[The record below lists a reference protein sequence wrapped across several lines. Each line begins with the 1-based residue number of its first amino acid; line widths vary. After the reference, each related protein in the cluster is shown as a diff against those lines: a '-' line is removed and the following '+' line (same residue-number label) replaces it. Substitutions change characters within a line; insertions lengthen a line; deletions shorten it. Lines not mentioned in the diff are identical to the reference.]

1 MPIKIK
7 DSLPA
12 QKILESEN
20 IFVMTEY
27 RAMHQDIRPLNVL
40 ILNLMPTKI
49 ETETQ
54 LLRKLSNT
62 PLQVEIEFLQT
73 ASYQPTHVAS
83 NHLETFYTVFDEIKD
98 RFFDGMII
106 TGAPLDYTPFEEV
119 AYWDEVCKI
128 MDWSRTHVHCTLH
141 MCWAAFAG
149 LYHHYGV
156 QRIDL
161 SEKLSGVYEHT
172 VIKKNSPLFRG
183 FDDIFYAPQSRAMT
197 LTEES
202 LNGIKGI
209 ELLAVSKEAGPTIL
223 KTEDSRQF
231 FLTGHPEY
239 DADTLAKEYFRDLD
253 KGMNPK
259 IPCNYFPDD
268 DPNKEPVVRW
278 RSTGQLFYSNWLN
291 YYVYQSTPY
300 DLNEL

>member
-1 MPIKIK
+1 
-7 DSLPA
+7 
-12 QKILESEN
+12 
-20 IFVMTEY
+20 
-27 RAMHQDIRPLNVL
+27 
-40 ILNLMPTKI
+40 
-49 ETETQ
+49 
-54 LLRKLSNT
+54 
-62 PLQVEIEFLQT
+62 
-73 ASYQPTHVAS
+73 
-83 NHLETFYTVFDEIKD
+83 
-98 RFFDGMII
+98 
-106 TGAPLDYTPFEEV
+106 
-119 AYWDEVCKI
+119 
-128 MDWSRTHVHCTLH
+128 
-141 MCWAAFAG
+141 
-149 LYHHYGV
+149 
-156 QRIDL
+156 
-161 SEKLSGVYEHT
+161 
-172 VIKKNSPLFRG
+172 
-183 FDDIFYAPQSRAMT
+183 MT